1 MDRTKKLSEAR
12 VVAEQ
17 EINKFRKE
25 FEERYL
31 KESELVITNFVDTS
45 YIEKEREWLTVEAWR
60 PSKGR
65 HQENWKWLSD

>member
-45 YIEKEREWLTVEAWR
+45 YIEKERE
-60 PSKGR
+60 
-65 HQENWKWLSD
+65 